1 MLTPASIRTV
11 RLADPE
17 AGMNHTSL
25 PTVTSSVSRRP
36 TVTAVLADG
45 SQVQL
50 RPVTPDD
57 KPLLADGFNRLSPRA
72 RYLRFLAPADRLSA
86 SQLAYLSEVDH
97 RHHVAWGVLD
107 GESAAAVG
115 RWVRYDDDPSAADVA
130 VTVLDAYQRRG
141 IGRLL
146 LEVLAVTARA
156 RGIGTFHFDVLAENE
171 AMLALL
177 ASLGSVPTDGAEVA
191 HHVLDVSRVV
201 APRIVEG
208 DLIGLL
214 EDARRTSSSISPD
227 PTPD

>member
-1 MLTPASIRTV
+1 
-11 RLADPE
+11 
-17 AGMNHTSL
+17 MNHSSL
-25 PTVTSSVSRRP
+25 PTVSPSVIRRP
-36 TVTAVLADG
+36 TATAILADG
-45 SQVQL
+45 SHVQL

-72 RYLRFLAPADRLSA
+72 RYLRFLAPAERLSA
-86 SQLAYLSEVDH
+86 SQLAYLSEIDH
-97 RHHVAWGVLD
+97 HDHVAWGVLD

-115 RWVRYDDDPSAADVA
+115 RWVRYDDHPSAADVA
-130 VTVLDAYQRRG
+130 LTVLDAYQRRG

-156 RGIGTFHFDVLAENE
+156 RGIGVLHFDVLAENE

-177 ASLGSVPTDGAEVA
+177 ASVGSIRTEQAEVV
-191 HHVLDVSRVV
+191 HHVLDVSGVA
-201 APRIVEG
+201 APRIVAG

-214 EDARRTSSSISPD
+214 EDARRSSSARVSPD